1 MRSQMFLRSVIQF
14 YSKRPY
20 TTEFNISS
28 EVIAILSKA
37 KPIEPALEPL
47 VPFLSHKT
55 ITSVIKDHLNPQLG
69 FRFFIWASRRERLR
83 SKESFSLLIDMLS
96 KENGC
101 DLYWQTLEE
110 LKSSGVSVDSYC
122 FLVLISAYAKMGSAE
137 KAVESFGRMKEFG
150 CRPDVF
156 TYNAVLRLM
165 MRKEVFFMLAFA
177 VYNEMLK
184 CNCAPNRYTFGVL
197 MDGLYKKGRMNDAQK
212 MFDDMT
218 GRGILPDRVTYTI
231 LISGLCQRGSVEDAR
246 KLFHEMKEAGEAPD
260 SVACNALLDGFC
272 KLGRMVEAF
281 QLLRMFEKD
290 GFVLGLRG
298 CSSLIDGLFRGGRY
312 DEGFELYEIML
323 KKNIK
328 PDVVLCTILI
338 QGLSK
343 AGKIEDALK
352 LLSSMPS
359 QGIPPDTYCYNAV
372 IKALCEQ
379 GLLEEAR
386 SLHLEMSE
394 TESFPDEFTQT
405 ILICSMC
412 RNGLVRKAE
421 EIFNEIE
428 KRGCS
433 PSVPSFNALI
443 DGLCKSGELKEAR
456 LLLHKMEV
464 GRPASLF
471 LRLSYS
477 GNRSFDAMVESGS
490 ILKAYKDLAHLAD
503 AGNSPD
509 IVTYNVLINGFCKA
523 GDIDGA
529 LKLLNVLQLKGLS
542 PDSVTYNTLIN
553 GLHRVGRE
561 EEAFKLFYAKD
572 DFRHSPAVY
581 KSLMT
586 WSCRKRKITVAVSL
600 WMKYLKKISCLDD
613 ETANEIEQCFK
624 AGETERALR
633 RLIELDTRREEFSFE
648 PYTIWLIGLCQAGR
662 FQEALMV
669 FSVLREKKILV
680 TPPSCVKLIHG
691 LCKREQLDAA
701 VDVFAYTLDNNFK
714 LMPRVCNYLLSS
726 LLQTRDR
733 VEIVSRLINRM
744 ELAGYDVDSMLRFRL
759 LKRLRHRKS
768 RVMIVDESLEL
779 EAEGKNEKCEV

>member
-1 MRSQMFLRSVIQF
+1 MKSQMFLRSAIQF
-14 YSKRPY
+14 YSKPSWIMHRSY
-20 TTEFNISS
+20 TSGNTAEFNIAG
-28 EVIAILSKA
+28 EVISILAKK

-47 VPFLSHKT
+47 VPFLSQKI
-55 ITSVIKDHLNPQLG
+55 ITSVIKDQVNRQLG

-83 SKESFSLLIDMLS
+83 SRESFRLVINILS
-96 KENGC
+96 EENGC

-110 LKSSGVSVDSYC
+110 LKSGGVSVDSYC
-122 FLVLISAYAKMGSAE
+122 FCVLISAYAKMGMAE
-137 KAVESFGRMKEFG
+137 KAVESFGRMKEFD

-156 TYNAVLRLM
+156 TYNVILQVM
-165 MRKEVFFMLAFA
+165 MREEVFFMLAFA

-184 CNCAPNRYTFGVL
+184 CNCSPNRYTFGIL
-197 MDGLYKKGRMNDAQK
+197 MDGLYKKGRMVDAQK

-218 GRGILPDRVTYTI
+218 ARGISPNRVTYTI
-231 LISGLCQRGSVEDAR
+231 LISGLCQRGSAEDAR
-246 KLFHEMKEAGEAPD
+246 RLFHEMKAGGHSPD
-260 SVACNALLDGFC
+260 SAALNALLDGFC
-272 KLGRMVEAF
+272 KSGRMVEAF
-281 QLLRMFEKD
+281 ELLRLFEKD
-290 GFVLGLRG
+290 GFILGLRG
-298 CSSLIDGLFRGGRY
+298 YSSLIDGLFRASRY
-312 DEGFELYEIML
+312 DEAFELYATML
-323 KKNIK
+323 EKNIK
-328 PDVVLCTILI
+328 PDVLLYTILI
-338 QGLSK
+338 RGLSK

-352 LLSSMPS
+352 LFSSMS
-359 QGIPPDTYCYNAV
+359 SKGIRPDTYCYNAV

-386 SLHLEMSE
+386 SLQLEMSE
-394 TESFPDEFTQT
+394 TESFPDASTHT

-421 EIFNEIE
+421 EIFKEIE
-428 KRGCS
+428 KRGIS
-433 PSVPSFNALI
+433 PSVATFNALI

-471 LRLSYS
+471 LRLSHS
-477 GNRSFDAMVESGS
+477 GGNRSFDTMVESGS

-523 GDIDGA
+523 GNIDGA

-581 KSLMT
+581 RSLMT
-586 WSCRKRKITVAVSL
+586 WSCRKRKIVVAFSL

-613 ETANEIEQCFK
+613 EAANEIEQCFK
-624 AGETERALR
+624 EGETERALR
-633 RLIELDTRREEFSFE
+633 WVIEMDTRRDEFGLG
-648 PYTIWLIGLCQAGR
+648 PYTIWLIGLCQSGR
-662 FQEALMV
+662 FQEALMA
-669 FSVLREKKILV
+669 FSVLRENKILV

-701 VDVFAYTLDNNFK
+701 IDVFSYTLDNNFK
-714 LMPRVCNYLLSS
+714 LMPRVCNYLLSC
-726 LLQTRDR
+726 LLQSRDKM
-733 VEIVSRLINRM
+733 EIVSQLTNRM
-744 ELAGYDVDSMLRFRL
+744 EHAGYDIDSMLRFRL
-759 LKRLRHRKS
+759 LKRLRRKKV
-768 RVMIVDESLEL
+768 RF
-779 EAEGKNEKCEV
+779 G

>member
-1 MRSQMFLRSVIQF
+1 MRSQMFLRSAVTHF
-14 YSKRPY
+14 SSKPSRTHHRPY
-20 TTEFNISS
+20 SSEFNISS
-28 EVIAILSKA
+28 EVISILSKK

-47 VPFLSHKT
+47 VPFLSRKL
-55 ITSVIKDHLNPQLG
+55 IASVIKDQNLNPQLG

-83 SKESFSLLIDMLS
+83 SKESFFLLIDMLS

-101 DLYWQTLEE
+101 DLYWQTLED
-110 LKSSGVSVDSYC
+110 LKSIGVSIDPYC
-122 FLVLISAYAKMGSAE
+122 FCVLISAYAKMGLAE
-137 KAVESFGRMKEFG
+137 NAVESFGRMKEEFD

-156 TYNAVLRLM
+156 TYNAVLRVLVK
-165 MRKEVFFMLAFA
+165 KEVFFTLAFA
-177 VYNEMLK
+177 VYSEMLK
-184 CNCAPNRYTFGVL
+184 CNVDPNRYTFGVL

-231 LISGLCQRGSVEDAR
+231 LISGLCQRGSVEDA
-246 KLFHEMKEAGEAPD
+246 KKVFDEMKDPD
-260 SVACNALLDGFC
+260 SVACHALLDGFC

-281 QLLRMFEKD
+281 EMLRVFERD

-298 CSSLIDGLFRGGRY
+298 YSSLIDGLFRVGRY
-312 DEGFELYEIML
+312 DEGFELYEIMI
-323 KKNIK
+323 KKNMK
-328 PDVVLCTILI
+328 PDVVLYTILI

-343 AGKIEDALK
+343 AGRVEDALK

-359 QGIPPDTYCYNAV
+359 KGIPPDTYCYNAV

-394 TESFPDEFTQT
+394 TESFPDEFTHT

-421 EIFNEIE
+421 EIFREIE

-433 PSVPSFNALI
+433 PSVATFNALI

-471 LRLSYS
+471 LRLSHS
-477 GNRSFDAMVESGS
+477 GNRSFDAMVGSGS

-523 GDIDGA
+523 GNIDGA

-581 KSLMT
+581 RSLMT
-586 WSCRKRKITVAVSL
+586 WSCRKRKIAVAISL
-600 WMKYLKKISCLDD
+600 WMKYLKKVSCLDD
-613 ETANEIEQCFK
+613 DTADEIEQCFK
-624 AGETERALR
+624 KGETERALR
-633 RLIELDTRREEFSFE
+633 RLIELDTSREELG
-648 PYTIWLIGLCQAGR
+648 PYYTIWLIGLCQAGR

-701 VDVFAYTLDNNFK
+701 VDVFAYTLDNKFK

-733 VEIVSRLINRM
+733 MGIVSQLADRM
-744 ELAGYDVDSMLRFRL
+744 ERAGYDVDSMLRFKV

-768 RVMIVDESLEL
+768 RVMV
-779 EAEGKNEKCEV
+779 GT

>member
-1 MRSQMFLRSVIQF
+1 MFLRSVIQF

-156 TYNAVLRLM
+156 TYNAVLRVM

-197 MDGLYKKGRMNDAQK
+197 MDGLENDDAQK

-272 KLGRMVEAF
+272 KL
-281 QLLRMFEKD
+281 D

-352 LLSSMPS
+352 LLSSMPR

-372 IKALCEQ
+372 IKALW
-379 GLLEEAR
+379 LLEEAR

-456 LLLHKMEV
+456 LLLHKWRW
-464 GRPASLF
+464 GDLLLCFYGFRI
-471 LRLSYS
+471 
-477 GNRSFDAMVESGS
+477 VETGV
-490 ILKAYKDLAHLAD
+490 LTPWLNLAYKDLAHLAD

-523 GDIDGA
+523 GDIDA
-529 LKLLNVLQLKGLS
+529 KGFI

-633 RLIELDTRREEFSFE
+633 RLIELDTRREEFCFE

-691 LCKREQLDAA
+691 LCKREQLDSA

-768 RVMIVDESLEL
+768 RVMIDESLEL
-779 EAEGKNEKCEV
+779 EAEGKNEKDQV

>member
-1 MRSQMFLRSVIQF
+1 MFIRSVIQF
-14 YSKRPY
+14 YSKPSWMPRPY
-20 TTEFNISS
+20 SSGNTEFNISG
-28 EVIAILSKA
+28 EVISILAKK

-47 VPFLSHKT
+47 VPFLSRKI
-55 ITSVIKDHLNPQLG
+55 ITSVIKDQVNRQLG
-69 FRFFIWASRRERLR
+69 FRFFIWASRRARLR
-83 SKESFSLLIDMLS
+83 SRESFGLVLDMLS
-96 KENGC
+96 EENGC

-110 LKSSGVSVDSYC
+110 LKSGGVSVDSYC
-122 FLVLISAYAKMGSAE
+122 FCVLLSAYAKMGMAE
-137 KAVESFGRMKEFG
+137 KAVESFGRMKEFD

-156 TYNAVLRLM
+156 TYNVILRVM
-165 MRKEVFFMLAFA
+165 MREEIFFMLAFA

-184 CNCAPNRYTFGVL
+184 CNCIPNQYTFCTL
-197 MDGLYKKGRMNDAQK
+197 MDGLYKKGRMGDAQK

-218 GRGILPDRVTYTI
+218 SRGISPNSVTYTI
-231 LISGLCQRGSVEDAR
+231 LISGLCQRGNAEDAL
-246 KLFHEMKEAGEAPD
+246 KLFHEMKSDGHTPD
-260 SVACNALLDGFC
+260 SVAHNALLDGFC

-281 QLLRMFEKD
+281 ELLRLFEKD

-298 CSSLIDGLFRGGRY
+298 YSSLIDGLFKAGRFN
-312 DEGFELYEIML
+312 EAFELYAVML

-328 PDVVLCTILI
+328 PDAVLYSVLI
-338 QGLSK
+338 TGLSK

-359 QGIPPDTYCYNAV
+359 NGVNPDTRCYNAV

-386 SLHLEMSE
+386 SLRLQMSE
-394 TESFPDEFTQT
+394 TETFPDAFTDT
-405 ILICSMC
+405 ILICGMC
-412 RNGLVRKAE
+412 RNGLVRDAE
-421 EIFNEIE
+421 EIFKEIE

-433 PSVPSFNALI
+433 PSVATFNALI

-471 LRLSYS
+471 LRLSHS
-477 GNRSFDAMVESGS
+477 GNKSVNTMVESGS
-490 ILKAYKDLAHLAD
+490 ILKAYKDLAQLAD
-503 AGNSPD
+503 SDSSPD
-509 IVTYNVLINGFCKA
+509 IKTYNVLINGFCRE

-529 LKLLNVLQLKGLS
+529 LKLLKVLQLKGLS

-581 KSLMT
+581 RSLMKWT
-586 WSCRKRKITVAVSL
+586 FRRRKIAFAFSL
-600 WMKYLKKISCLDD
+600 WMKYLKKMSRLDD
-613 ETANEIEQCFK
+613 EAVNEIEQYFK
-624 AGETERALR
+624 DGETERALR
-633 RLIELDTRREEFSFE
+633 RILEVDTKKDELGFG
-648 PYTIWLIGLCQAGR
+648 PYTIWLIGLCQSGR

-669 FSVLREKKILV
+669 FSVLREKEILV

-701 VDVFAYTLDNNFK
+701 IDVFSYALDNKFK
-714 LMPRVCNYLLSS
+714 LMSRVCNNLLRS
-726 LLQTRDR
+726 LMESRDNME
-733 VEIVSRLINRM
+733 VASQLVNRM
-744 ELAGYDVDSMLRFRL
+744 ELAGYDVDSMLRFSL
-759 LKRLRHRKS
+759 LKRLRRRKIRS
-768 RVMIVDESLEL
+768 
-779 EAEGKNEKCEV
+779 

>member
-1 MRSQMFLRSVIQF
+1 MQRS
-14 YSKRPY
+14 YSSGN
-20 TTEFNISS
+20 TEFNISG
-28 EVIAILSKA
+28 EVFSILA
-37 KPIEPALEPL
+37 KKRPIEPALEPL
-47 VPFLSHKT
+47 VPFLSKKI
-55 ITSVIKDHLNPQLG
+55 ITSVIKDQVNRQLG

-83 SKESFSLLIDMLS
+83 SRESFGLVIDMLS
-96 KENGC
+96 EENGC

-110 LKSSGVSVDSYC
+110 LKSGGVSVDSYC
-122 FLVLISAYAKMGSAE
+122 FRVLISAYAKMGMAE
-137 KAVESFGRMKEFG
+137 KAVESFGRMKEFD

-156 TYNAVLRLM
+156 TYNVILRVM
-165 MRKEVFFMLAFA
+165 MREEVFFMLAFA

-184 CNCAPNRYTFGVL
+184 CNCAPNRYTFAIL
-197 MDGLYKKGRMNDAQK
+197 MDGLYKKGRMGDAQK

-218 GRGILPDRVTYTI
+218 GRGISPNRVTYTI
-231 LISGLCQRGSVEDAR
+231 LISGLCKRGNVEDAR
-246 KLFHEMKEAGEAPD
+246 KLFDEMKATGHSPD
-260 SVACNALLDGFC
+260 SVVHNALLDGFC
-272 KLGRMVEAF
+272 KLSRMVEAF
-281 QLLRMFEKD
+281 ELLRLFEKD
-290 GFVLGLRG
+290 GYVLGLRG
-298 CSSLIDGLFRGGRY
+298 YSSLIDALFRARRY
-312 DEGFELYEIML
+312 SEAFELYAIML

-328 PDVVLCTILI
+328 PDVVLYTILI

-343 AGKIEDALK
+343 AGKIGDALK
-352 LLSSMPS
+352 LLSSMS
-359 QGIPPDTYCYNAV
+359 SKGIHPDTYCYNAI
-372 IKALCEQ
+372 IKALCDQ
-379 GLLEEAR
+379 GLLQEAR
-386 SLHLEMSE
+386 SLQLEMSE
-394 TESFPDEFTQT
+394 TESFPDAYTHT
-405 ILICSMC
+405 ILICSIC

-421 EIFNEIE
+421 EIFKEIE
-428 KRGCS
+428 KKGCS
-433 PSVPSFNALI
+433 PSVATFNALI

-471 LRLSYS
+471 LRLSHS
-477 GNRSFDAMVESGS
+477 GNPNFDTMVESGS

-503 AGNSPD
+503 TGNSPD

-523 GDIDGA
+523 GNIDGA

-581 KSLMT
+581 RSLMT
-586 WSCRKRKITVAVSL
+586 WSCRKRKIVVAFSL

-613 ETANEIEQCFK
+613 EAANEIEQCFK
-624 AGETERALR
+624 KGETERALR
-633 RLIELDTRREEFSFE
+633 RLIELDTRRNEFSLG
-648 PYTIWLIGLCQAGR
+648 PYTIWLIGLCQSGR

-701 VDVFAYTLDNNFK
+701 IDVFSYTLDNDFK

-726 LLQTRDR
+726 LLQSRDKM
-733 VEIVSRLINRM
+733 EIVSQLTNRM
-744 ELAGYDVDSMLRFRL
+744 ELAGYDIESMLRFKL
-759 LKRLRHRKS
+759 LKHHRHRKVWS
-768 RVMIVDESLEL
+768 
-779 EAEGKNEKCEV
+779 